1 MVYYLLTMDVSVP
14 DGSVADPLVNWATLR
29 LVVELRHRVGQFYV
43 FSYLDARGHLVAV
56 LGLLGAPLLVH
67 GLALLVLDF
76 SKM

>member
-1 MVYYLLTMDVSVP
+1 MDVSVP
-14 DGSVADPLVNWATLR
+14 DSSVADPLVNWATLG
-29 LVVELRHRVGQFYV
+29 LVLKLRHQVGQFYV
-43 FSYLDARGHLVAV
+43 FCYLHACADLVAV

>member
-1 MVYYLLTMDVSVP
+1 MDVSVP
-14 DGSVADPLVNWATLR
+14 DSSVADPLVNWATLG
-29 LVVELRHRVGQFYV
+29 LVLKLRHQVGQFYV
-43 FSYLDARGHLVAV
+43 FCNHACADLVAV